1 MKPSSEQ
8 DATHD
13 LSLKLFRDANIK
25 FSSIFQYIPVPIS
38 IHEMKNR
45 LVVDVNKE
53 YLKLINFSRKEVV
66 GKKIGSLSIWADEKS
81 YTSLAKKIKEV
92 KSMSGET
99 LKLRTK
105 EGMIK
110 EVIAAADYFNYDGQ
124 DYIITSYFDITELK
138 RMQDELKIKSAHI
151 EEANTALR
159 VLLRQRERDR
169 EEIEE
174 KMLTNVKEIVE
185 PYIKKLKLTK
195 LDEHQS
201 SYLTII
207 ESSLA
212 DVMSPFLKNIKSK
225 YVNLTP
231 MEVKVAYCI
240 KDGNTSKDIAE
251 LMNISRGTVDF
262 YRNRI
267 RVKLGIINKR
277 VNLTS
282 YLKSLQ

>member
-1 MKPSSEQ
+1 LHGSFDNFGLIAFYKFRRAEMDSSENKDIQ
-8 DATHD
+8 HEQ
-13 LSLKLFRDANIK
+13 SLKIFREANIK

-38 IHEMKNR
+38 IHEIKNR

-66 GKKIGSLSIWADEKS
+66 GKKIGTLSIWADEKS
-81 YTSLAKKIKEV
+81 YTALAKKVKEV

-99 LKLRTK
+99 FKLKTK
-105 EGMIK
+105 DGVIK

-124 DYIITSYFDITELK
+124 DYIITSYFDVTELK

-185 PYIKKLKLTK
+185 PYIKKLN
-195 LDEHQS
+195 
-201 SYLTII
+201 
-207 ESSLA
+207 
-212 DVMSPFLKNIKSK
+212 P
-225 YVNLTP
+225 
-231 MEVKVAYCI
+231 
-240 KDGNTSKDIAE
+240 
-251 LMNISRGTVDF
+251 GTNA
-262 YRNRI
+262 RSTWEERA
-267 RVKLGIINKR
+267 
-277 VNLTS
+277 
-282 YLKSLQ
+282 Q